1 MAKAP
6 KCVDSDR
13 ISCTVFGIQDN
24 LALLLLIPFELFHD
38 VVHAQPAELRLVIPH
53 RRYGGRHI
61 ATDQHIVAAAQ
72 RNILRD
78 ANPRSVRHLYAPKA
92 TLSLTQKMASV
103 SGKFRNIF
111 AVALYP
117 NSEALSVTMFS

>member
-24 LALLLLIPFELFHD
+24 LALLRLIPFELFHD

-53 RRYGGRHI
+53 RRYGGGHI

-78 ANPRSVRHLYAPKA
+78 KRKR
-92 TLSLTQKMASV
+92 
-103 SGKFRNIF
+103 
-111 AVALYP
+111 
-117 NSEALSVTMFS
+117 